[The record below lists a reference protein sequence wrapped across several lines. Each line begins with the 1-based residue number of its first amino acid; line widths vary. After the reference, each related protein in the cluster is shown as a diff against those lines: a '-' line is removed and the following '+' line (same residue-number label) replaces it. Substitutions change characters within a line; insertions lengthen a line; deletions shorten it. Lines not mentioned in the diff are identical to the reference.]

1 MDVRPIVFE
10 ILREMPGEAA
20 DLALV
25 DGLLE
30 VSPESQSDVIR
41 VLLDRNNDSGL
52 KYLPPVFYKLTP
64 SAQGLIISNTSRLFG
79 AMRACMRNS
88 SSQTRQCTLDIIR
101 RSGNPRLAY
110 LAAHAI
116 HDGSPKIRAS
126 AAATLLSLTQH
137 HCETR
142 GTTLK
147 SLGEAIDADT
157 SLNFTVSKTLE
168 LLGDERRYLVTS
180 LREALNHYESH
191 YRPEVLEASML
202 IADELESSLF
212 EQSTVKRGKL
222 THAMIEVVTDWLS
235 PRYVPFLYVAIPC
248 PELRRRIVPRVSNC
262 RDAEFFIEFIRWHWL
277 ARDPAIRKHLV
288 SIRSIAWLNDGF
300 EAIFNLPA
308 DVASMAPAWILSLG
322 LPSNQKVSL
331 LMHLLVVDNA
341 RANRAAA
348 WALVDIKTP
357 ASTVALESLLDHEE
371 SSVHLVVKRELEHRR
386 RTGQHPRQKKTVKGR
401 PEEWVNLLDRADITE
416 DFDDFWQ
423 HFEHIHPAQAQ
434 AAGHYVFKYV
444 PGFMTQVQIKLLSQ
458 KPADRLR
465 SLRMIMVLCISEH
478 FQRDV
483 FAIAN
488 DKLPEIRAAAMAALG
503 QIGGETAR
511 RILQR
516 ALSDDT
522 PTVQATGIDALD
534 AMQARGRDEWIT
546 PLTQSS
552 DADVRAAAVRCL
564 LRMRVPQAA
573 VELMS
578 MLTDASADHRCAAL
592 WVADRLKLY
601 TLASR
606 IQTMSRSDPDRRI
619 ARIASH
625 VARRLNRASAGATQH
640 GLSGV
645 PS

>member
-30 VSPESQSDVIR
+30 VSPESQSDVIH

-52 KYLPPVFYKLTP
+52 KHLPPVFFKLTP

-142 GTTLK
+142 RSTLK
-147 SLGEAIDADT
+147 SLGEAIDGDT
-157 SLNFTVSKTLE
+157 RLNFTVSKTLE

-202 IADELESSLF
+202 LADELESSLF

-235 PRYVPFLYVAIPC
+235 PRYVPFLYVAMAC
-248 PELRRRIVPRVSNC
+248 PELRRRIVPRISNC
-262 RDAEFFIEFIRWHWL
+262 RDAAFFIEFIRWHWL

-308 DVASMAPAWILSLG
+308 DVASMAPTWILSLG
-322 LPSNQKVSL
+322 LPGNQKVSL
-331 LMHLLVVDNA
+331 LMHLLVVDNG

-371 SSVHLVVKRELEHRR
+371 SSVHLIVKRELEHRR
-386 RTGQHPRQKKTVKGR
+386 QTGQHPRQKKTVKGR
-401 PEEWVNLLDRADITE
+401 PQEWVNLLDRADITE

-423 HFEHIHPAQAQ
+423 HFEHIHPA
-434 AAGHYVFKYV
+434 
-444 PGFMTQVQIKLLSQ
+444 P
-458 KPADRLR
+458 PRERR
-465 SLRMIMVLCISEH
+465 SR
-478 FQRDV
+478 
-483 FAIAN
+483 
-488 DKLPEIRAAAMAALG
+488 
-503 QIGGETAR
+503 
-511 RILQR
+511 
-516 ALSDDT
+516 
-522 PTVQATGIDALD
+522 
-534 AMQARGRDEWIT
+534 
-546 PLTQSS
+546 
-552 DADVRAAAVRCL
+552 
-564 LRMRVPQAA
+564 
-573 VELMS
+573 
-578 MLTDASADHRCAAL
+578 SA
-592 WVADRLKLY
+592 
-601 TLASR
+601 ASR
-606 IQTMSRSDPDRRI
+606 
-619 ARIASH
+619 
-625 VARRLNRASAGATQH
+625 AGQ
-640 GLSGV
+640 
-645 PS
+645 P